1 MTLTQM
7 SYVYREDALHLR
19 MRITELRESGKA
31 AGSREELSRVRS
43 RIAELEVLLRQARE
57 LADLT
62 AHYYERNF
70 YRNEK
75 YTV

>member
-1 MTLTQM
+1 MTLSEM
-7 SYVYREDALHLR
+7 SYVYREDAVHLR
-19 MRITELRESGKA
+19 MRITELRQAGRA
-31 AGSREELSRVRS
+31 AVNREEAFRFKR
-43 RIAELEVLLRQARE
+43 RIADLEVLLRQTRE

>member
-1 MTLTQM
+1 MTLSEM
-7 SYVYREDALHLR
+7 SYVYREDAIHLR
-19 MRITELRESGKA
+19 MRITELRQ
-31 AGSREELSRVRS
+31 AGRTADSREEASRFKR
-43 RIAELEVLLRQARE
+43 RIADLEVLLRQTRE